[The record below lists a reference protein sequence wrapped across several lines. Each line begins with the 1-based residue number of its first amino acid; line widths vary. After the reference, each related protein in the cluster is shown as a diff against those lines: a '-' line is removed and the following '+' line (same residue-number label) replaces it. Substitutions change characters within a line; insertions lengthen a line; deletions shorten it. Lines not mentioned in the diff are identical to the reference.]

1 MNVLIH
7 ISYIRKSVEHLMTK
21 SSPAFSTCPWPQNRK
36 NQNLHA
42 CQLCTFTWASLWVQS
57 CTRWFCN
64 IIQILRH
71 TRTEPLLLG
80 TVQQLNSC
88 WKLSH
93 ECSIHYSSSLILEH
107 FVPIHQKNVFE
118 GQHGQNPHKIANIS
132 AVLIAPRNFT
142 DHETMLYFFTLTAE
156 ISKHQLL
163 CLKGHISDYQAQ

>member
-1 MNVLIH
+1 MTERWDGLSTCSKPGRSRSHDPAEFVGAFKSASIWMNVLIH

-71 TRTEPLLLG
+71 KRTEPLLLG

-107 FVPIHQKNVFE
+107 FVPIHQKT
-118 GQHGQNPHKIANIS
+118 S
-132 AVLIAPRNFT
+132 
-142 DHETMLYFFTLTAE
+142 
-156 ISKHQLL
+156 
-163 CLKGHISDYQAQ
+163 LKVSMAKTPTG